1 MRRLGALV
9 AVPRARLRGLR
20 QGENGG
26 SAEGPTALAHGP
38 ALPTLAPISHRG
50 CYLQVADPTLLGTR
64 SLATFLVG
72 EGMRDLRQLRNAERA
87 QVTSSRISRDL
98 RAISAA
104 ISHRLVSLAGGA

>member
-1 MRRLGALV
+1 MKVCSAVRELRV
-9 AVPRARLRGLR
+9 AQHHKGRGV
-20 QGENGG
+20 GM
-26 SAEGPTALAHGP
+26 
-38 ALPTLAPISHRG
+38 
-50 CYLQVADPTLLGTR
+50 LGTR

>member
-1 MRRLGALV
+1 
-9 AVPRARLRGLR
+9 
-20 QGENGG
+20 
-26 SAEGPTALAHGP
+26 LAHGP
-38 ALPTLAPISHRG
+38 ALPTLGPISHRG

-104 ISHRLVSLAGGA
+104 ISHRLVSLTGGA